1 MWRQHLNS
9 FLSYRFVADLPTF
22 GHSTD
27 DWLESSSNLH
37 EMMELA
43 DLEEVKN
50 EAPESPDENDHQA
63 LIDEVEHFLHQHET
77 SIPMIEDISDEVI
90 IEVSTV
96 EEL

>member
-1 MWRQHLNS
+1 
-9 FLSYRFVADLPTF
+9 
-22 GHSTD
+22 
-27 DWLESSSNLH
+27 
-37 EMMELA
+37 MMELA

-90 IEVSTV
+90 IEVSLV
-96 EEL
+96 EEV